1 MSTLSIRLPNSLHK
15 RVREL
20 AEREGVSINQFVSTA
35 VAEKLSALMTEEY
48 LAERAKR
55 GDRRKFDAVLS
66 RVPDVEAKNDDQ
78 I

>member
-35 VAEKLSALMTEEY
+35 VAEKLSALVTEEY
-48 LAERAKR
+48 FAERARR
-55 GDRRKFDAVLS
+55 GDRRKFDSVLS
-66 RVPDVEAKNDDQ
+66 RLPDVEAENNDQ
-78 I
+78 L